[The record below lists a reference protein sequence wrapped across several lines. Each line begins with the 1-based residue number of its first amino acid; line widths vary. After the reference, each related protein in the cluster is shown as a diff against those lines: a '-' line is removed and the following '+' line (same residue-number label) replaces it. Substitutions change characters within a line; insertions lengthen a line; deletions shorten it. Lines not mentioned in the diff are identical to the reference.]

1 MNPPS
6 KLLKNPRR
14 LTPWKVARA
23 VFIGFALFSA
33 VMLAPVAVIKYNS
46 MQLAM
51 KHAEVAQETVYVD
64 KEGKQITAA
73 EHALDAGYEGAR
85 TRKLA
90 SHKAC
95 AAVFKNIQL
104 LGCQKYVT
112 EHKVFP
118 PHVVQGN
125 WDSGKST
132 AQCRAEVEAY
142 WNARARDEN
151 ERGGILSHH
160 QWSKELN
167 DCENYDNVRVAKSVT
182 EPTYRL
188 DAILKRLDAGGHV
201 TDKDRETVRKD
212 TALVLGYPENEQRK
226 AYLYKVERF
235 NLFADQPL

>member
-6 KLLKNPRR
+6 KLLKNPRK
-14 LTPWKVARA
+14 LTFWKVARA
-23 VFIGFALFSA
+23 VVIGFLLFSI

-46 MQLAM
+46 MQLTM
-51 KHAEVAQETVYVD
+51 QHAQNADENVYVD

-73 EHALDAGYEGAR
+73 EHALEMGYDGAKSR
-85 TRKLA
+85 NLLT
-90 SHKAC
+90 HKAC
-95 AAVFKNIQL
+95 AQVFRNIQL

-112 EHKVFP
+112 EHKTFP

-132 AQCRAEVEAY
+132 AQCRTEVENY

-151 ERGGILSHH
+151 ERGGILSPR
-160 QWSKELN
+160 QWSAELK
-167 DCENYDNVRVAKSVT
+167 DCQNYDNVRISKSVV
-182 EPTYRL
+182 EPTYRI

-201 TDKDRETVRKD
+201 TDKERETVRKD
-212 TALVLGYPENEQRK
+212 TELVLGYPENEQRK